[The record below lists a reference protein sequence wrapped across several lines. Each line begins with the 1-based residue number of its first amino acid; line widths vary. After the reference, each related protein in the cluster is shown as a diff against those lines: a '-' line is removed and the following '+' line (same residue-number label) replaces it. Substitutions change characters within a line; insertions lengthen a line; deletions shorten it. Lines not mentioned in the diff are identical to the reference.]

1 MDIINDIETNYL
13 DKLNTL
19 SILAGINQRIHKIE
33 IGVYNNK
40 IQNLS
45 LLIAIIT
52 IFNYIFSCITMAF
65 SDCALITM
73 ISSGILV
80 ILIASLN
87 TISWSD
93 RIINNSNAYYQ
104 WTNLRIDIDSEIVK
118 FKDNKS
124 HYDDYY
130 ANLIMNFNMR
140 VLDIS
145 RFNLTVDYDTFEECR
160 TEEYKSRGI
169 DLN

>member
-33 IGVYNNK
+33 IGVYNNR

-45 LLIAIIT
+45 LLIAMIT
-52 IFNYIFSCITMAF
+52 VLNYIFSCITMAF
-65 SDCALITM
+65 SNCALITM
-73 ISSGILV
+73 ITSGILV

-93 RIINNSNAYYQ
+93 CVINNSNAYYQ
-104 WTNLRIDIDSEIVK
+104 WTNLRTDIDSEIVK
-118 FKDNKS
+118 FKDNGN
-124 HYDDYY
+124 HYDNYY
-130 ANLIMNFNMR
+130 SNLIMNFNIR

-145 RFNLTVDYDTFEECR
+145 RLSLTVDYNTFEKCR
-160 TEEYKSRGI
+160 IEEYKSRGI
-169 DLN
+169 NLN